1 MVILNNRERKAL
13 EQKNQKSLIVPIY
26 INEKIVIDML
36 AIIDDGFSKVSQIHS
51 IENIDNSETNTVG
64 VGTSAGSIV
73 SKFLKIDFKGDIAD
87 QKMSQLNNRTS
98 KEKIHTN
105 VSLLSKFRSYIL
117 ENELLKIN
125 FRIEDLKIGD
135 FVELEGELQKN
146 PLIEFLDAFI
156 DIFKMVNIF
165 SEENYTGNKNKGKSQ
180 DRENQ
185 KIIKQIQSFSGELKH
200 SGTIDFILSS
210 DQGEVVLSTQE
221 QYLSN
226 DNISE
231 ILGGT
236 FKVLG
241 KVIAICED
249 DSKCI
254 NLLRKTTLSL
264 LPEETLEEM
273 FSGFKSGEME
283 EFNLPTFKT
292 KIKGPAIIVIPIA
305 IYS

>member
-1 MVILNNRERKAL
+1 
-13 EQKNQKSLIVPIY
+13 
-26 INEKIVIDML
+26 ML
-36 AIIDDGFSKVSQIHS
+36 AIIDDGFSKVSQINS
-51 IENIDNSETNTVG
+51 VENIDNSKKSTVG
-64 VGTSAGSIV
+64 IDVSTSSII
-73 SKFLKIDFKGDIAD
+73 SKFLKIDFRGDID
-87 QKMSQLNNRTS
+87 NQKTNQFSNSTS

-117 ENELLKIN
+117 ENKILKSN
-125 FRIEDLKIGD
+125 FDIGKLKIGD
-135 FVELEGELQKN
+135 FIEIEGELQKN

-156 DIFKMVNIF
+156 NIYKIVDIF
-165 SEENYTGNKNKGKSQ
+165 SEESCLGNKNKAKTQ
-180 DRENQ
+180 DKENQ
-185 KIIKQIQSFSGELKH
+185 KTIKQIKSFSEELKH

-210 DQGEVVLSTQE
+210 GQGEIVLSTQE

-236 FKVLG
+236 FKILG

-249 DSKCI
+249 DSKYI

-264 LPEETLEEM
+264 LPEEMLEEI
-273 FSGFKSGEME
+273 FSGFKSSELGQ
-283 EFNLPTFKT
+283 FNLPEFRT
-292 KIKGPAIIVIPIA
+292 KIKGPAMIVIPIA

>member
-1 MVILNNRERKAL
+1 MLDG
-13 EQKNQKSLIVPIY
+13 KNKNSLIVPIY

-36 AIIDDGFSKVSQIHS
+36 AIIDDGFSKVSQINS
-51 IENIDNSETNTVG
+51 VENIDNSKKSTVG
-64 VGTSAGSIV
+64 VDVSTSSII
-73 SKFLKIDFKGDIAD
+73 SKFLKIDFRGDID
-87 QKMSQLNNRTS
+87 NQKTNQFSNSTS

-117 ENELLKIN
+117 ENKILKSN
-125 FRIEDLKIGD
+125 FDIGKLKIGD
-135 FVELEGELQKN
+135 FIEIEGELQKN

-156 DIFKMVNIF
+156 NIYKIVDIF
-165 SEENYTGNKNKGKSQ
+165 SEESCLGNKNKAKTQ
-180 DRENQ
+180 DKENQ
-185 KIIKQIQSFSGELKH
+185 KTIKQIKSFSEELKH

-210 DQGEVVLSTQE
+210 GQGEIVLSTQE

-236 FKVLG
+236 FKILG

-249 DSKCI
+249 DSKYI

-264 LPEETLEEM
+264 LPEEMLEEI
-273 FSGFKSGEME
+273 FSGFKSSELGQ
-283 EFNLPTFKT
+283 FNLPEFRT
-292 KIKGPAIIVIPIA
+292 KIKGPAMIVIPIA

>member
-1 MVILNNRERKAL
+1 MLDG
-13 EQKNQKSLIVPIY
+13 KNKNSLIVPIY

-36 AIIDDGFSKVSQIHS
+36 AIIDDGFSKVSQINS
-51 IENIDNSETNTVG
+51 VENIDNSKKSTVG
-64 VGTSAGSIV
+64 IDVSTSSII
-73 SKFLKIDFKGDIAD
+73 SKFLKIDFRGDID
-87 QKMSQLNNRTS
+87 NQKTNQFSNSTS

-117 ENELLKIN
+117 ENKILKSN
-125 FRIEDLKIGD
+125 FDIGKLKIGD
-135 FVELEGELQKN
+135 FIEIEGELQKN

-156 DIFKMVNIF
+156 NIYKIVDIF
-165 SEENYTGNKNKGKSQ
+165 SEESCLGNKNKAKTQ
-180 DRENQ
+180 DKENQ
-185 KIIKQIQSFSGELKH
+185 KTIKQIKSFSEELKH

-210 DQGEVVLSTQE
+210 GQGEIVLSTQE

-236 FKVLG
+236 FQILG

-249 DSKCI
+249 DSKYI

-264 LPEETLEEM
+264 LPEEMLEEI
-273 FSGFKSGEME
+273 FSGFKSSELGQ
-283 EFNLPTFKT
+283 FNLPEFRT
-292 KIKGPAIIVIPIA
+292 KIKGPAMIVIPIA

>member
-1 MVILNNRERKAL
+1 MLDG
-13 EQKNQKSLIVPIY
+13 KNKNSLIVPIY

-36 AIIDDGFSKVSQIHS
+36 AIIDDGFSKVSQINS
-51 IENIDNSETNTVG
+51 VENIDNSKKSTVG
-64 VGTSAGSIV
+64 IDVSTSSII
-73 SKFLKIDFKGDIAD
+73 SKFLKIDFRGDID
-87 QKMSQLNNRTS
+87 NQKTNQFSNSTS

-117 ENELLKIN
+117 ENKILKSN
-125 FRIEDLKIGD
+125 FDIGKLKIGD
-135 FVELEGELQKN
+135 FIEIEGELQKN

-156 DIFKMVNIF
+156 NIYKIVDIF
-165 SEENYTGNKNKGKSQ
+165 SEESCLGNKNKAKTQ
-180 DRENQ
+180 DKENQ
-185 KIIKQIQSFSGELKH
+185 KTIKQIKSFSEELKH

-210 DQGEVVLSTQE
+210 GQGEIVLSTQE

-236 FKVLG
+236 FKILG

-249 DSKCI
+249 DSKYI

-264 LPEETLEEM
+264 LPEEMLEEI
-273 FSGFKSGEME
+273 FSGFKSSELGQ
-283 EFNLPTFKT
+283 FNLPEFRT
-292 KIKGPAIIVIPIA
+292 KIKGPAMIVIPIA